1 MTPVLVLFVAFWMP
15 PNPPCHPICVQT
27 LMEDKVLKNFEFSL
41 MELMQR
47 TDAALVQETVRESP
61 DRLKLIWLRRRRKQ
75 FAARLQ
81 RSLISPMLAGA

>member
-1 MTPVLVLFVAFWMP
+1 
-15 PNPPCHPICVQT
+15 
-27 LMEDKVLKNFEFSL
+27 MEDKVLKNFEFSL

-47 TDAALVQETVRESP
+47 TDAALVQETVREAP

-75 FAARLQ
+75 LAARLQ